1 MRLKLGLGK
10 KLILGF
16 TMFVLFMAG
25 LSLYSVKIS
34 SKSLK
39 ESVGKDSIFL
49 VEEMLKRMDR
59 DIYFKIEELQKQ
71 TKHLILQKAL
81 FESNREFEK
90 LDNIQ
95 EYINQR
101 DQEWVSQPKE
111 TITSFMQGLINN
123 KVSEEMTKEFI
134 EFYEKKYGYRIVGEI
149 FITNRYGANVA
160 QTGKTSDY
168 RQDDEKWWQVA
179 KNKGLY
185 VSDVEFD
192 ESAGTHAISVGIRI
206 ENDDGEFMGVMKA
219 VIAVSGIIRE
229 AEIVAKK
236 YETTEI
242 KLITKDG
249 RLVYATEPFKFLEDV
264 TKKEFFKRIEGSK
277 GFFVKKEEGRQK
289 LFSYGYSKGYRNFE
303 GLQWV
308 LIVEYDEKDILNP
321 IFILRKRIFVI
332 SALVIALSISIAIF
346 ISFPISGQI
355 KKLTKAAKEI
365 STGKLDLKIYSKDF
379 SSTPEIGVLAQTFDQ
394 MAESLKQREEALKE
408 SKERFEDLY
417 ENAPDGYYSLDGK
430 GMIIEANNTFVEM
443 LGYSKRELKENHT
456 SILFSEEAKDKFDQL
471 FSRLKEEGII
481 DQEVKFVKKNGKE
494 LYVRFR
500 GIAKDSED
508 KFYLEY
514 KCAVRDITERKKVE
528 ERLGVLYETGKKI
541 TSIVS
546 KEELL
551 PWIAEQAARLLDAD
565 ECLYRI
571 REGDYLIRGG
581 GTKKGMELMETKRL
595 KIGQSFSGIIVK
607 EKRPLI
613 SKDMRE
619 DERYKKEH
627 REVAKRLGLV
637 SFLGVPMCIEGRV
650 VGVLN
655 IMSKKTRKFTEA
667 DIELLSAFS
676 DMAAIALENMKLFE
690 DLGKEIA
697 ERKLAEKR
705 LKKTMAQLSSSN
717 KELEQFAYV
726 TSHDLQEPLRMIASY
741 LQLIERRYKDK
752 LDKDGKEFI
761 YYAVDGAKRMKE
773 LIIDILSFSRV
784 GTKGKPFQSTDCKD
798 VLEHVLANLNP
809 VIEDSGA
816 KITYNHLPT
825 VMADDSQLVQLFQNL
840 IGNSI
845 KFRSKDSPHIDIK
858 AKPEDSEWIFS
869 VKDNGI
875 GMEKQFHERIFRI
888 FQRLHTKEEFSGT
901 GIGLAI
907 CKKIVERH
915 GGRIWVES
923 EPNNGA
929 TFFFTIP
936 IKGGVDL

>member
-192 ESAGTHAISVGIRI
+192 ESVGTHAISVGIRI

-264 TKKEFFKRIEGSK
+264 
-277 GFFVKKEEGRQK
+277 
-289 LFSYGYSKGYRNFE
+289 
-303 GLQWV
+303 
-308 LIVEYDEKDILNP
+308 DEKDILNP

-332 SALVIALSISIAIF
+332 SAVVIALSISIAIF

-528 ERLGVLYETGKKI
+528 EKLGALYETGKKI

-655 IMSKKTRKFTEA
+655 IMSKKTREFTEA